1 MSEDRTKK
9 DPLLGGLDGMRAGQH
24 WEGEP
29 ESLRHSEKPDQAQ
42 EAFSAEKVQSAEEEA
57 RKIAQELHREAVRTG
72 NTEKE
77 VEVPQMEP
85 AEGRKKKS
93 RKKEEQPGG
102 WGKELFEWIKIV
114 VSAALIAFV
123 LNTFIIA
130 NSEVPS
136 EAQ

>member
-77 VEVPQMEP
+77 VEVPGDVTVIRVEDTRYG
-85 AEGRKKKS
+85 AGRGW
-93 RKKEEQPGG
+93 KEKVTQKGRTAG
-102 WGKELFEWIKIV
+102 RLGKR
-114 VSAALIAFV
+114 AF
-123 LNTFIIA
+123 
-130 NSEVPS
+130 
-136 EAQ
+136 

>member
-77 VEVPQMEP
+77 VEVPQVEP
-85 AEGRKKKS
+85 TEGRKKKS
-93 RKKEEQPGG
+93 MIKTEKR
-102 WGKELFEWIKIV
+102 GK
-114 VSAALIAFV
+114 
-123 LNTFIIA
+123 
-130 NSEVPS
+130 
-136 EAQ
+136 

>member
-29 ESLRHSEKPDQAQ
+29 ESLRHPEKPDQAQ

-72 NTEKE
+72 NTEKRWKCRRWSRQR
-77 VEVPQMEP
+77 VE
-85 AEGRKKKS
+85 RKSHAKRKNSRAAGEKS
-93 RKKEEQPGG
+93 FLSGLRLLCLQHS
-102 WGKELFEWIKIV
+102 LL
-114 VSAALIAFV
+114 SY
-123 LNTFIIA
+123 
-130 NSEVPS
+130 
-136 EAQ
+136 

>member
-57 RKIAQELHREAVRTG
+57 RKIAQELHREAVKTG

-85 AEGRKKKS
+85 TEGRKKKS
-93 RKKEEQPGG
+93 RKKEEQP
-102 WGKELFEWIKIV
+102 
-114 VSAALIAFV
+114 AAGEKSFLSG
-123 LNTFIIA
+123 LRLLCLQH
-130 NSEVPS
+130 SLLS
-136 EAQ
+136 Y

>member
-29 ESLRHSEKPDQAQ
+29 ESLRHSKKPDQAQ
-42 EAFSAEKVQSAEEEA
+42 ETFSAEKVQSAEEEA

-77 VEVPQMEP
+77 VEVPQVEP
-85 AEGRKKKS
+85 TEGRKKKS

-102 WGKELFEWIKIV
+102 WGKELFEWI
-114 VSAALIAFV
+114 
-123 LNTFIIA
+123 
-130 NSEVPS
+130 
-136 EAQ
+136 

>member
-29 ESLRHSEKPDQAQ
+29 ESLRHWEKPDQAQ

-77 VEVPQMEP
+77 QAQPIPHRLRPSDLFLSHMDFSAVLLHSIIPF
-85 AEGRKKKS
+85 GRA
-93 RKKEEQPGG
+93 P
-102 WGKELFEWIKIV
+102 L
-114 VSAALIAFV
+114 
-123 LNTFIIA
+123 
-130 NSEVPS
+130 
-136 EAQ
+136 